1 MFTPGF
7 AAFLKGQMIIHTI
20 TLTGE
25 LVGGRGMCSKT
36 SVLTRTAPL
45 ALQGESTLLPPEP
58 NLQSKQVA
66 YIPMLWVHRQGNKG
80 KAGREGEEGEGAT
93 PA

>member
-7 AAFLKGQMIIHTI
+7 AAFLKGEMIIHTI

-25 LVGGRGMCSKT
+25 LVERIDMFLKI

-45 ALQGESTLLPPEP
+45 ALQGNSTLLQPEP
-58 NLQSKQVA
+58 NLQSKQ
-66 YIPMLWVHRQGNKG
+66 GG
-80 KAGREGEEGEGAT
+80 
-93 PA
+93 